1 MPQAMSEISVNV
13 PGKGSKLQ
21 QSWHPRF
28 IFLFIYEKDFMKKP
42 SDSKNVFF
50 IFCTNSI
57 PAFIQVLPSGTNT
70 CIKKKKLNISNHRR
84 ISSPLEKLQI
94 KMSAIEYICGVS
106 SSCC

>member
-21 QSWHPRF
+21 QSWHPCF
-28 IFLFIYEKDFMKKP
+28 IFLLIYEEDFMKKL

-50 IFCTNSI
+50 IFFTSSV

-70 CIKKKKLNISNHRR
+70 YLKKKK
-84 ISSPLEKLQI
+84 E
-94 KMSAIEYICGVS
+94 A
-106 SSCC
+106 

>member
-1 MPQAMSEISVNV
+1 
-13 PGKGSKLQ
+13 
-21 QSWHPRF
+21 
-28 IFLFIYEKDFMKKP
+28 MKKP

-50 IFCTNSI
+50 IFCISSV

-70 CIKKKKLNISNHRR
+70 YLKKKKKLNISNHRR